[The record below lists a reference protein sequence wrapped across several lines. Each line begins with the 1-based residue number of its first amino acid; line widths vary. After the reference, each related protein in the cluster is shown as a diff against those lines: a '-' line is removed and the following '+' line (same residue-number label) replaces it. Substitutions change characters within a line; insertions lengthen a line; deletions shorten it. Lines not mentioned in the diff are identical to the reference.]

1 MFREKVSKLI
11 TQQKQRKE
19 KDLSNSKMIL
29 SGGEKPDI
37 NLSPAMVKSDE
48 RAYNLIK
55 KIFNSSINKKSIG
68 VLNGA
73 FESPNNNEQPHQA
86 ITIKPSPKKS
96 LFPGA
101 AGYQEDDADGYE
113 SDEDSFEDEDN
124 SKYDILKANRYLLYF
139 SSKQDFLAQEF
150 YDQSCKR
157 TVGHLKIMM
166 GAFILVY
173 LFQTLIIISVRYFIT
188 HYLTI
193 LLIKG
198 CIAFVMIIFL
208 FLVKGFYR
216 SVLMKFLLF
225 LLSIATLVLAVV
237 QGYNSQV
244 KELNTVQS
252 IELVLLFAFTSYLPY
267 FFLTI

>member
-19 KDLSNSKMIL
+19 KDNLKMIL
-29 SGGEKPDI
+29 SGGEKPDVNL

-55 KIFNSSINKKSIG
+55 KIFNSSINKKNIG

-73 FESPNNNEQPHQA
+73 FESPNNNEHPHQA

-96 LFPGA
+96 LYPGA
-101 AGYQEDDADGYE
+101 VEQEDEADGYD

-150 YDQSCKR
+150 YDTSCKR

-166 GAFILVY
+166 GAFIVVY

-216 SVLMKFLLF
+216 SVLMKFILF

-252 IELVLLFAFTSYLPY
+252 IELVLLFAFTSYLP
-267 FFLTI
+267 